1 MKVILHI
8 CCGVCAAGAA
18 EKLKAEGGI
27 EVIGFF
33 YNPNIFPE
41 EEYRQRL
48 DVARETSRLL
58 DFPLFEGSYQPEDW
72 REKIR
77 GWEDVPEGG
86 KRCEICFRVRL
97 EETFKFMNDRGAG
110 AFTSTL
116 TISPHKSAKAI
127 FRIGKAIG
135 GEKFLARISRKEKV
149 FRRASALPRST
160 SCTGRS
166 IAGVFTASRK
176 HRAKCRKPVSSFEFI
191 VSS

>member
-18 EKLKAEGGI
+18 EKLKAEGLEI
-27 EVIGFF
+27 TGFF

-48 DVARETSRLL
+48 TVARETSRLL
-58 DFPLFEGSYQPEDW
+58 DFPLFEGSYRPENW

-97 EETFKFMNDRGAG
+97 EETFNFMKDQGAD

-116 TISPHKSAKAI
+116 TISPHKSAEAI

-135 GEKFLARISRKEKV
+135 GEKFLARDFKKKDGYK
-149 FRRASALPRST
+149 RSLK
-160 SCTGRS
+160 
-166 IAGVFTASRK
+166 IAREQNLYRQDYCGCVYSLIKA
-176 HRAKCRKPVSSFEFI
+176 
-191 VSS
+191 